1 MGEGPLQWVV
11 PSSVLFRCENPGE
24 DSALA
29 WLHLLL
35 LDSAAGAAGAAGAG
49 VSFSDFRA
57 QFLQTSNMNW
67 RPMTLPESSR
77 SSAEDWDC

>member
-24 DSALA
+24 VNA

-35 LDSAAGAAGAAGAG
+35 LDSAAGAAGAG